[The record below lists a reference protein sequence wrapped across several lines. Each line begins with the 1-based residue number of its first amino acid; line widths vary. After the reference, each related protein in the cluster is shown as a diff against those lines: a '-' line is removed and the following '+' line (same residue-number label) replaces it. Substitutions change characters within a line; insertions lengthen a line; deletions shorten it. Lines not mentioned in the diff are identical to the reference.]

1 MFTITGP
8 SNIQLL
14 KFWLFNFSS
23 FQANFVQNFMEKV
36 PGFKTDFEVLIKF
49 YCFTNIYDLKFLDNE
64 TTVLWFFF
72 IWNFHGSAF
81 CFLNFV
87 IWGNIKTS
95 ILLIILK
102 CIVVGYSNGNKSFT
116 GRLFSNYGL
125 LNMLFHFFWYLI
137 DRVFHETFVKRF
149 MKKLSFFSSNFK
161 NQLKI

>member
-1 MFTITGP
+1 
-8 SNIQLL
+8 
-14 KFWLFNFSS
+14 
-23 FQANFVQNFMEKV
+23 MEKV

-125 LNMLFHFFWYLI
+125 LNMLFHFFLFI
-137 DRVFHETFVKRF
+137 VFFTVLFSRVLWRKYH
-149 MKKLSFFSSNFK
+149 FSAQISKSISRCSILQKSGMSNFVI
-161 NQLKI
+161 LKWRPFEYKVKS